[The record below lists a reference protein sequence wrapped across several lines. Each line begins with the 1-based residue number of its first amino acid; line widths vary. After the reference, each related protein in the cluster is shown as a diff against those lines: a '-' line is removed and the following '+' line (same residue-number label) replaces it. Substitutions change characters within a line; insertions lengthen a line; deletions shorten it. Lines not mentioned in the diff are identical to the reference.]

1 MADQLRFIQAE
12 ELPKSKRLVRETLR
26 NYNAMQ
32 IGAFGVFVA
41 RQQEIE
47 SMQGYVE
54 TLRAAWTARIDLE
67 ELLAGSFRESRVE
80 AEPSTLRA
88 ASRSNGMKGQH

>member
-1 MADQLRFIQAE
+1 MADQARFIRAE

-47 SMQGYVE
+47 AMQNYVK
-54 TLRAAWTARIDLE
+54 TLREAWTARIDLE
-67 ELLAGSFRESRVE
+67 ELLAGSYRESRVE
-80 AEPSTLRA
+80 AGANDLQA
-88 ASRSNGMKGQH
+88 ASTPQGTNGNH